1 MDVWFEAQLIRGG
14 GCCWVVDP
22 IVVKVLLWCGEVER
36 ELGSGKVL
44 IRGRE
49 SRRQAGRQVKALE
62 RDIC

>member
-49 SRRQAGRQVKALE
+49 ARRQAGR
-62 RDIC
+62 